1 MRNDA
6 MRTNFQVSLGFVI
19 HYMRGEGNQKDRNHV
34 DMWSENFGMCSYKK
48 LSIPPRKAL
57 LL

>member
-34 DMWSENFGMCSYKK
+34 DIWSENFGMCSYKK

-57 LL
+57 